1 MKNVCKQ
8 LAWFRKAEKNVEFFK
23 QESVDYMKN
32 KKTYESPQTKHVEVE
47 LEEGFMQ
54 ASVFEDGTKNANGVT
69 IEEHGFAN
77 PGTLEDPNYWEG
89 DYSGGTWD

>member
-8 LAWFRKAEKNVEFFK
+8 VAWFRKAEKNVEFFK
-23 QESVDYMKN
+23 QESEDYMKN

-47 LEEGFMQ
+47 LEEGFMK
-54 ASVFEDGTKNANGVT
+54 ASVFEGGTENADGVT

-77 PGTLEDPNYWEG
+77 PDASWEG
-89 DYSGGTWD
+89 NYTNDGWD